1 MSTFV
6 IFNFSDFGCL
16 KQSRIFP
23 TAKPFKEPLIDSK
36 GSKPSTSN
44 PILVRATLISF
55 GLSLVL
61 INSLSQLYEISII
74 NFNINI
80 QL

>member
-6 IFNFSDFGCL
+6 IFNFSDLGCL
-16 KQSRIFP
+16 KQSRTFP
-23 TAKPFKEPLIDSK
+23 TLKPFKEPLTDSNE
-36 GSKPSTSN
+36 SIPSTSK
-44 PILVRATLISF
+44 PILVRASPISF

-80 QL
+80 RL